1 MTKDTQNRIKELEN
15 KIKQQQEELD
25 KLNKKAKKTSFFLF
39 WLLKD
44 KF

>member
-1 MTKDTQNRIKELEN
+1 MSDNKRIKQLER

-25 KLNKKAKKTSFFLF
+25 KLNKKAKRNSFFLF